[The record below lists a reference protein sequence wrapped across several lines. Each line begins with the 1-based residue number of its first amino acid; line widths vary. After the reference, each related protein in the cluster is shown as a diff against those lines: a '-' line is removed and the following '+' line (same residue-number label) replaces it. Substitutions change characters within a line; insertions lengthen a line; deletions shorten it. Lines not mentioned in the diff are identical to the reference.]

1 MPDPKC
7 QTRLVIATEP
17 ANRQLFGPPAW
28 RTGCKGSVIALAR
41 HRPMNVPRKTPGRS
55 LLWFLPGA
63 AVFLLGVLFTPAGAS
78 RFISGDV
85 TVYLLN
91 AARML
96 EGQAI
101 YKDFFQYTTPGTELV
116 YLSLFKAFGARAW
129 VPNLVVILL
138 GSG

>member
-1 MPDPKC
+1 
-7 QTRLVIATEP
+7 
-17 ANRQLFGPPAW
+17 
-28 RTGCKGSVIALAR
+28 
-41 HRPMNVPRKTPGRS
+41 MNVPRKTPGRS

-116 YLSLFKAFGARAW
+116 YFVLFRLFGPRAW
-129 VPNLVVILL
+129 IPNAMLFDL
-138 GSG
+138 GTGYLSCSSMRWFIFLCRWSIY